1 MEDVSAEVKRIIL
14 TRKIEGIRNTVYDTT
29 LDVRVADVLGNEQG
43 KRQAEDNVRNLLKA
57 IDFLEGELKE
67 LEDSEEGG

>member
-43 KRQAEDNVRNLLKA
+43 KRQAEDNVRNLLKV
-57 IDFLEGELKE
+57 IDFLESELKE